1 MIAIRLGTSMP
12 IYYNW
17 FYKSEPK
24 GQRMLIQLN
33 HGDMYIMSEKAV
45 GNDWKLKNK
54 PTLRHAAGAAKYTNL

>member
-1 MIAIRLGTSMP
+1 
-12 IYYNW
+12 
-17 FYKSEPK
+17 
-24 GQRMLIQLN
+24 MLIQLN